1 MASFWKNRQRTARA
15 IPWIASLAYLFV
27 NLLLLPR
34 TCEAQVA
41 RWLYRPEQRQV
52 EVRDPAELPQYRLP
66 RIPMP
71 GTVAR
76 PIDDLMPRQLALDEA
91 IRLGLGQAEVV
102 RTLAGVNAVTTG
114 RTVYDVSAVNSQID
128 AAWAQFDP
136 RVRLDN
142 GWNRSEPVLSEF
154 AADRYLLDFGLDKK
168 LTTGATVG
176 LGVVANSN
184 RQRPLLASAF
194 DPLHTSS
201 TQIGITQPLLQGFG
215 REANLVPVVLAR
227 IDTERSFFQLKDSVQ
242 EMVRGVVEA
251 YWLLVAARTDVW
263 ARQQQVSQAE
273 EALRLADARFRS
285 EINNAA
291 EVAQA
296 RLTLANFR
304 ATLIAAQGNVLVREG
319 ALRNILGMPP
329 SDEELLVP
337 TSPPNR
343 ERIEPVWDELLEL
356 AAERRPDLIELKLVL
371 EADQQSLVQANNQA
385 RPRMDA
391 VALYRWN
398 GFDGELPSGLTVQS
412 RPGQY
417 TDWTLGVNFSVP
429 LGLRQ
434 ARAGVRQTE
443 LLIARDRANLNQ
455 GLHAASHQLALS
467 VRNLAQQYEQFLA
480 YQEARAAARTNLNQQ
495 LAQYRS
501 QRVIFLNVL
510 QAITDWGNS
519 ITNEANALA
528 QYNIQLATL
537 ERQTGTILET
547 HGVAFYEE
555 RFGAVSPLGRWHS
568 PALYPS
574 ETRPTGN
581 DNRYPA
587 GSEASE
593 NAFDLTP
600 PATLRQLRQ
609 PPAKPE
615 PGERLP
621 APDADLRPPR

>member
-1 MASFWKNRQRTARA
+1 MLGRCENLLRVLRSIA
-15 IPWIASLAYLFV
+15 WIAAFAYFALGTLFSA
-27 NLLLLPR
+27 R
-34 TCEAQVA
+34 TCEAQVG

-52 EVRDPAELPQYRLP
+52 EVRDPSELPQYRMP
-66 RIPMP
+66 PMPAP

-76 PIDDLMPRQLALDEA
+76 PIDDLMPRQLALDDA
-91 IRLGLGQAEVV
+91 IRLSLGKSEVV
-102 RTLAGVNAVTTG
+102 RTLAGLTAISTG

-142 GWNRSEPVLSEF
+142 SWSRAEPVLTEF
-154 AADRYLLDFGLDKK
+154 AADRYLLDLGLDKK

-176 LGVVANSN
+176 LGVVANAS
-184 RQRPLLASAF
+184 RQRPLLASQS
-194 DPLHTSS
+194 DPLRTSG

-227 IDTERSFFQLKDSVQ
+227 IDTERSFFQLKDSMQ

-251 YWLLVAARTDVW
+251 YWLLVAARTDLW
-263 ARQQQVSQAE
+263 ARQQQVIQAE

-304 ATLIAAQGNVLVREG
+304 AAQIAAQGNVLLREG

-343 ERIEPVWDELLEL
+343 ERIEPIWDELMEL
-356 AAERRPDLIELKLVL
+356 AAERRPDLIELKLIL
-371 EADQQSLVQANNQA
+371 EADQQSLVLANNQA
-385 RPRMDA
+385 RPRLDA

-398 GFDGELPSGLTVQS
+398 GSDVELPSGLSATS

-480 YQEARAAARTNLNQQ
+480 YQEARSAARTNLNQQ

-519 ITNEANALA
+519 ITNEANSLA
-528 QYNIQLATL
+528 QYNVLLATL

-568 PALYPS
+568 QALYPA
-574 ETRPTGN
+574 ETRPTPN

-587 GSEASE
+587 GVEAAE

-609 PPAKPE
+609 PAPKDN
-615 PGERLP
+615 GE
-621 APDADLRPPR
+621 